1 MSFLQ
6 RRFIFNS
13 AFKVFFPYIWRS
25 SKTKRCFFL
34 CIGLVLLHVG
44 IGFGLPYMGKVL
56 VDGLKRGQEWG
67 ALAGG
72 VALLGILWWLDKAI
86 HYVEDLVFFP
96 IINAAVKDLTFRVL
110 MHLHNVPWLDFQ
122 KLSTLKTVSSIKRIS
137 LSVRFFLRSI
147 GVSLVPT
154 LMRLLVAL
162 GVVFY
167 FSTLMGFVMAL
178 GLILLMVG
186 MYYGLQSYIQ
196 IRKKAW
202 KATDRATLVYG
213 DALMNPEWVRFHKD
227 DETRQLQE
235 VLDNEAQTWWAA
247 TQKINLL
254 HVYMVSGMAFLFCG
268 FMYWALIGVKQ
279 GRLSVGDLV
288 WLKVQMAA
296 ALLPLK
302 SLTLEI
308 RHLLEASG
316 DIEKGIDLLALP
328 QEKRLSLPLKKQSP
342 ILLKIEQICFRY
354 HPTGPWTLR
363 NLSLEVHPGDRLLIM
378 GPSGGG
384 KSTLL
389 QLMCGLMEPQQGSVY
404 LYGDRL
410 SGRDLSYLKA
420 HVHYIPQNM
429 HLFNQTLWYNLSYG
443 LKALSHK
450 EAWEALELVELSE
463 KVASLDQQLLT
474 LVGERGT
481 YLSSGER
488 QRLAL
493 ARAYLA
499 KPDLLLLDETSQ
511 ALSVDQEKRILQR
524 LQNHFKALV
533 VVSHR
538 PSLMDFGNKSYTL
551 KNSQLEPS
559 AQNTTEGKGFL

>member
-1 MSFLQ
+1 
-6 RRFIFNS
+6 
-13 AFKVFFPYIWRS
+13 
-25 SKTKRCFFL
+25 
-34 CIGLVLLHVG
+34 
-44 IGFGLPYMGKVL
+44 MGKVL
-56 VDGLKRGQEWG
+56 VDGLKKGQEWG

-72 VALLGILWWLDKAI
+72 VALLGLLWWLDKAI
-86 HYVEDLVFFP
+86 HYVEELVFFP
-96 IINAAVKDLTFRVL
+96 IVNTAVKDLTFKVL
-110 MHLHNVPWLDFQ
+110 MHVHAVPWLDFQ

-147 GVSLVPT
+147 GLSLLPT
-154 LMRLLVAL
+154 LTRLLVAL

-167 FSTLMGFVMAL
+167 FSLWMGSVMAL
-178 GLILLMVG
+178 GLILLILG

-213 DALMNPEWVRFHKD
+213 DALMNPECVRFHKD
-227 DETRQLQE
+227 DETRHLAE
-235 VLDNEAQTWWAA
+235 VLDNEAQAWWQA

-254 HVYMVSGMAFLFCG
+254 HIYMVSGMAFLFCG

-316 DIEKGIDLLALP
+316 DIEKVMKLLSLP
-328 QEKRLSLPLKKQSP
+328 QEKRLALKLKKTSHT
-342 ILLKIEQICFRY
+342 LLKMEHLSFRY
-354 HPTGPWTLR
+354 QDTGPWALK
-363 NLSLEVHPGDRLLIM
+363 NISLEIHPGDRVIIV
-378 GPSGGG
+378 GPSGEG

-389 QLMCGLMEPQQGSVY
+389 QLMCGLMEPQQGGIY

-410 SGRDLSYLKA
+410 SGRDLSLLKT
-420 HVHYIPQNM
+420 HVHYIPQDM

-443 LKALSHK
+443 LKALSQK
-450 EAWEALELVELSE
+450 EAWEALELVELAD
-463 KVASLDQQLLT
+463 KAASLDQKLFT

-499 KPDLLLLDETSQ
+499 QPDLLLLDETSQ
-511 ALSVDQEKRILQR
+511 ALSVDQEQRILQS
-524 LQNHFKALV
+524 LQSHFKAV
-533 VVSHR
+533 VLVSHR
-538 PSLMDFGNKSYTL
+538 PSLMDFGNVWAEL
-551 KNSQLEPS
+551 K
-559 AQNTTEGKGFL
+559 EGYLTVAKKPR

>member
-1 MSFLQ
+1 
-6 RRFIFNS
+6 
-13 AFKVFFPYIWRS
+13 
-25 SKTKRCFFL
+25 
-34 CIGLVLLHVG
+34 
-44 IGFGLPYMGKVL
+44 MGKVL
-56 VDGLKRGQEWG
+56 IDGLKKGQEWG

-72 VALLGILWWLDKAI
+72 VALLGLLWWLDKAI

-96 IINAAVKDLTFRVL
+96 IINTAVKDLTFKVL
-110 MHLHNVPWLDFQ
+110 MHLHKAPWLDFQ
-122 KLSTLKTVSSIKRIS
+122 RLSTLKTLSSIKRIS

-154 LMRLLVAL
+154 LMRVLVAL
-162 GVVFY
+162 GVVFH
-167 FSTLMGFVMAL
+167 FSCLMGSVMAL
-178 GLILLMVG
+178 GLILLMLG

-196 IRKKAW
+196 IRKNAW
-202 KATDRATLVYG
+202 KATDRSTLVYG

-235 VLDNEAQTWWAA
+235 VLDNEAQSWWAA

-268 FMYWALIGVKQ
+268 FMYWALMGVKQ
-279 GRLSVGDLV
+279 GRFSVGDLV

-316 DIEKGIDLLALP
+316 DIEKVMDLLALP
-328 QEKRLSLPLKKQSP
+328 QEKRSSVPLKQISQT
-342 ILLKIEQICFRY
+342 LLSIRHLSFRY
-354 HPTGPWTLR
+354 HTIGSWVLKD
-363 NLSLEVHPGDRLLIM
+363 LSLEIVAGDKVIIM
-378 GPSGGG
+378 GPSGEG

-389 QLMCGLMEPQQGSVY
+389 QLMCGLMEPQQGGVY
-404 LYGDRL
+404 LFGDRL
-410 SGRDLSYLKA
+410 SGRDLSLLKP
-420 HVHYIPQNM
+420 HVHYIPQDM

-443 LKALSHK
+443 LKAVS
-450 EAWEALELVELSE
+450 EQQAWKALELVELSH
-463 KVASLDQQLLT
+463 KAASLDEKLFT

-511 ALSVDQEKRILQR
+511 ALGVDQEKRILER
-524 LQNHFKALV
+524 LQSHFKALV

-538 PSLMDFGNKSYTL
+538 PSLMDFGNKCYTL
-551 KNSQLEPS
+551 KDGQLRPS
-559 AQNTTEGKGFL
+559 L